1 MRWAVF
7 KEVIPVTQE
16 EEKQTILQASD
27 GDELAFERLCR
38 AYEKRIYNHAL
49 RMTGDPEDAFDISQ
63 ETLIRLYFS
72 LPHFK
77 GESSFSTYVYQIT
90 SNLCKDLFRTK
101 KRRPVTAAPPEDEE
115 TWEAFIADDRYSP
128 EKALE
133 QSELRD
139 LLNKGMMTLTPE
151 HREVVV
157 LREVDDLSYDEIAD
171 TLGLDMGTVK
181 SRLSRAR
188 GQLRIYLRRE
198 GNIHSPGAS

>member
-1 MRWAVF
+1 M
-7 KEVIPVTQE
+7 IPE
-16 EEKQTILQASD
+16 EEKKLISQAAE
-27 GDELAFERLCR
+27 GDEPAFEKLCR

-90 SNLCKDLFRTK
+90 ANLCKDFFRAK
-101 KRRPVTAAPPEDEE
+101 KRRPVTAAPPEDED
-115 TWEAFIADDRYSP
+115 TWETYMSDERFSP
-128 EKALE
+128 ERALE

-139 LLNKGMMTLTPE
+139 LLNRGLMTLTPE
-151 HREVVV
+151 HREVVI
-157 LREVDDLSYDEIAD
+157 LREVNDLSYEEIAGA
-171 TLGLDMGTVK
+171 LSLDMGTVK

-188 GQLRIYLRRE
+188 GQLRIFLRRE
-198 GNIHSPGAS
+198 GNIRNYGTS